1 MIPFSPF
8 AFYIRR
14 KLFMHNMSHA
24 LTAYLGALKG
34 YEYIWQANADYDDIR
49 TIARNALE
57 EISKAMSKEYN
68 VSFSELEVFFY
79 DLILRYDNKLLGDTI
94 ARVGKDSKRKLS
106 KNDRFVGAIRL
117 CQKHGI
123 VPANIA
129 RGMAA
134 GFLFCPE
141 GDKESVEV
149 ATYTKENGVF
159 AALDKY
165 CGIKQTEE
173 VAFMIAKEYEN
184 LKNY

>member
-1 MIPFSPF
+1 MRDDGAVKVSRIIKKQAVLVMQFCEE
-8 AFYIRR
+8 YQL
-14 KLFMHNMSHA
+14 KHN
-24 LTAYLGALKG
+24 K
-34 YEYIWQANADYDDIR
+34 EP
-49 TIARNALE
+49 TIE

-117 CQKHGI
+117 CQKHDI